1 MDGSWQ
7 GQGSGLGST
16 GWMPLYM
23 AAQGYGMPPGQQQQP
38 MGAPPQGQG
47 AAPQDQGAPQ
57 FQGPGTAPQFPN
69 GPQMPGYGMGAG
81 APPMGTQPLGSSPQ
95 GVPSPMMPQGTGQ
108 GFNQGYGKPPSMS
121 NFLPQQGRQIMGN
134 PTSTFVGQGGI
145 TSALSGGQ
153 YD

>member
-47 AAPQDQGAPQ
+47 AVPQGQGAPLMPGQ
-57 FQGPGTAPQFPN
+57 PPMQGQTPGQAPQFPQGFQQPQQG
-69 GPQMPGYGMGAG
+69 GPM
-81 APPMGTQPLGSSPQ
+81 PLGTSTQ

-108 GFNQGYGKPPSMS
+108 GFNQYGKPPSMS

-134 PTSTFVGQGGI
+134 PTSSFVGQGSGI
-145 TSALSGGQ
+145 ASAMRPGQ